1 MSNGKRCQVYL
12 LQSRNRPGIIIPR
25 LCSIVI
31 GRVVLS
37 ACETMQDFY
46 NEVIVESV
54 NETIVDPINNAELSY
69 CAGCDWIIQ
78 EFHGEWATHNSKPY
92 KTEKECWAARRE
104 QRDRDPDTIFRC
116 IHESE
121 LH

>member
-1 MSNGKRCQVYL
+1 MTA
-12 LQSRNRPGIIIPR
+12 SRSGNFVARVTGAFIPR
-25 LCSIVI
+25 LALLVI
-31 GRVVLS
+31 GCMILS

-46 NEVIVESV
+46 DEVIVASV

-78 EFHGEWATHNSKPY
+78 EFHSEWSTHNSKPY
-92 KTEKECWAARRE
+92 KTEKECRAARRE
-104 QRDRDPDTIFRC
+104 QRNESPGTIFRC